1 LPTIDTARQSVTV
14 LDRLWAKGQGVSLGD
29 ILRDPSDRERA
40 LACVCLVALQGEEET
55 IMPGPDYELR
65 PGCQIL
71 FAGALQAQRMLD
83 AALNNEYTLSYWQEG
98 GPRLMRRSV
107 LRRTAARGH
116 RDSGRLLALSLRL
129 TRETVNHSAGAKER
143 L

>member
-1 LPTIDTARQSVTV
+1 MARRSSDADALPTIDTARQSVTV

-71 FAGALQAQRMLD
+71 FAGTLQAQRMLD
-83 AALNNEYTLSYWQEG
+83 ATLNNEYTLSYLMTG
-98 GPRLMRRSV
+98 IDAPRSLVMRWIS
-107 LRRTAARGH
+107 
-116 RDSGRLLALSLRL
+116 
-129 TRETVNHSAGAKER
+129 ER
-143 L
+143 LGGAAAQAAG